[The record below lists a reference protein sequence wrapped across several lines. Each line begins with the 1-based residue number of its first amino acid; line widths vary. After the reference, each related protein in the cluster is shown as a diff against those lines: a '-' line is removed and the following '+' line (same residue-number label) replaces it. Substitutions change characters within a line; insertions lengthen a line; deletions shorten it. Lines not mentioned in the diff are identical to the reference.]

1 MLIVNLNMEF
11 LSVMSKSELLMMNY
25 QVIREEDTI
34 CKLLERTLLQPLALP
49 MSLLEMHLTR
59 LVKSHP

>member
-34 CKLLERTLLQPLALP
+34 CKLLERTLLQLLALP

-59 LVKSHP
+59 LAKSHP